1 MRRPRQVLNEVAR
14 KQVCPMTS
22 LWRSLG
28 VAAALVVLGA
38 GLAYGW
44 PWSTDMQKQPSVRP
58 QEDPRLPPPG
68 SVPRRGKEPAMDRI
82 QAGERLRN
90 PVEPSAASIE
100 NGKHLFQIY
109 CALCHGPN
117 AKGGGPVASKFVPP
131 PDLTLDL
138 FRQRPDGFLYATIRD
153 GGALMPSQGDALSPR
168 ERWDIVN
175 YLRHLQ
181 QKSPQD
187 GTRQESSSPSK
198 E

>member
-1 MRRPRQVLNEVAR
+1 
-14 KQVCPMTS
+14 MTS

-28 VAAALVVLGA
+28 VAAGLVVLAA

-44 PWSTDMQKQPSVRP
+44 PWSTDMDKQPSVRP

-68 SVPRRGKEPAMDRI
+68 SVPRQGKEPAMDRV

-90 PVEPSAASIE
+90 PVEPGPASIE

-109 CALCHGPN
+109 CALCHGPD

-138 FRQRPDGFLYATIRD
+138 FRQRPDGFLYGTIRD
-153 GGALMPSQGDALSPR
+153 GGALMPGQGDALSPR

-175 YLRHLQ
+175 YLRTLQ
-181 QKSPQD
+181 QKSSQD
-187 GTRQESSSPSK
+187 GVRQESSSPK
-198 E
+198 NK